1 MPAIYLVT
9 FVLAGC
15 SILYE
20 LLIAQTLSIL
30 AGNTVIWYSLTI
42 GLYLGSM
49 GFGALIFDRSKSTR
63 ETWERLFQIE
73 LMLSVLG
80 AMAPMLLHFGRTVTA
95 FGVLNSDALLVM
107 VSFFP
112 ATLFAVISVGVL
124 SGIEL
129 PLLMRAA
136 SEREPEDNPG
146 NRVLAA
152 DYLGSLAGGLLF
164 PLVLVPTLSEYSIG
178 FTVAL
183 VNLVAALIIFI
194 WKLRSSP
201 SWPFRSVLV
210 AGIAICLLAG
220 LVGSTKIEQY
230 FLRRYYY
237 YQAYPD
243 SLSEMLTGMQNF
255 PWVERHMSAY
265 QKIDIV
271 DLSKRDISDYLV
283 DAYSKKYKREKDY
296 PKGVALFI
304 NGDPQLFASFDEVYH
319 EYFAHVPVI
328 HHRKVP
334 KKVLIL
340 GGGDSLL
347 LKEIVKYRTIESITM
362 VDIDPVMIE
371 LARSHPLLSKMN
383 GGALNDPRL
392 NLVIGDAY
400 QFVKNSDEK
409 YDAIYMDFPNAS
421 DYNVS
426 RLYSREFYSFVR
438 RRLADGG
445 YAVMNANG
453 IDELTP
459 PDEYG
464 TQRPLPGNEWPT
476 YWSTIKAAGFEN
488 VKPYFSNLE
497 PHNPFAYSIVEN
509 LKLIDLPSTAT
520 FDERALAISRF
531 VSYHI
536 YTLQYGF
543 IMMYDGAKDPEGN
556 LEDPKI
562 RLDVLNSVRYQLA
575 FRLYMP
581 EPDRIDP
588 SRVNSIM
595 RPSILSGPLF
605 SLRMPFMTA
614 H

>member
-1 MPAIYLVT
+1 MPAIYFVT

-20 LLIAQTLSIL
+20 LLIAQTLAVL

-49 GFGALIFDRSKSTR
+49 GFGALIFDRSKDRTA
-63 ETWERLFQIE
+63 TWERLFQIE

-95 FGVLNSDALLVM
+95 FGVLHGDAMLVM
-107 VSFFP
+107 LSFFP
-112 ATLFAVISVGVL
+112 ATLFSIISVGIL
-124 SGIEL
+124 SGVEL

-136 SEREPEDNPG
+136 SERLPEDNPA

-164 PLVLVPTLSEYSIG
+164 PLLLVPSLNEFSIG
-178 FTVAL
+178 FVVSAVNLLAAL
-183 VNLVAALIIFI
+183 VIFF
-194 WKLRSSP
+194 WKLRRVS

-210 AGIAICLLAG
+210 AGIALCLLAG
-220 LVGSTKIEQY
+220 LVGSPRIEQY

-237 YQAYPD
+237 FQSYPD
-243 SLSEMLTGMQNF
+243 SLGEMLTGMENF
-255 PWVERHMSAY
+255 PYVDRRMSAY
-265 QKIDIV
+265 QKIDFV
-271 DLSKRDISDYLV
+271 DLGKSDVSDYLV
-283 DAYSKKYKREKDY
+283 DAYSKKYKRDKQY
-296 PKGVALFI
+296 PKGKALFI
-304 NGDPQLFASFDEVYH
+304 NGDPQLFSSFDEVYH
-319 EYFAHVPVI
+319 EYFAHVPII
-328 HHRKVP
+328 HHRMVP
-334 KKVLIL
+334 EKVLVL
-340 GGGDSLL
+340 GAGDGLL
-347 LKEIVKYRTIESITM
+347 VKELVKYGSVKSITL
-362 VDIDPVMIE
+362 VDIDPVMIDM
-371 LARSHPLLSKMN
+371 AMSHPILSKMN
-383 GGALNDPRL
+383 GGSLKDPRV
-392 NLVIGDAY
+392 NVVIGDAY
-400 QFVKNSDEK
+400 QFVKNGEEEF
-409 YDAIYMDFPNAS
+409 DAIYLDFPNAS
-421 DYNVS
+421 DYNIA

-438 RRLADGG
+438 RRLSKGG

-464 TQRPLPGNEWPT
+464 TQRPLPSNEWPT

-509 LKLIDLPSTAT
+509 LKLVQLPSTAT
-520 FDERALAISRF
+520 FEERALAISRF

-543 IMMYDGAKDPEGN
+543 IMMYNGPRDPQGA

-575 FRLYMP
+575 FRLYLP
-581 EPDRIDP
+581 EPDEVDP
-588 SRVNSIM
+588 DRVNTIM
-595 RPSILSGPLF
+595 RPSILGGPLF
-605 SLRMPFMTA
+605 SIRMPFMTA